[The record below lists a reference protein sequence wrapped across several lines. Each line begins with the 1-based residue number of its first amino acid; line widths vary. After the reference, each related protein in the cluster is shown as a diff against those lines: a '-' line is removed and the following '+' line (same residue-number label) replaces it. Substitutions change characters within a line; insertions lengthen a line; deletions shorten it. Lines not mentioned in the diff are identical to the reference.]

1 MEVQWEKKFAQRVQQ
16 MKSSTIRELLKVTE
30 QPEMISF
37 AGGLP
42 APEVFPVERV
52 ELATHKVL
60 TERGEQAL
68 QYGATE
74 GYRPLRELLAQRM
87 SHGNLRLTVDNVLIV
102 SGSQQALD
110 LLGKIMLD
118 PGDRVVVE
126 APTYMG
132 ALQAWSAY
140 FQYPQ
145 TDRETEPQRS
155 PQEQYTP
162 KTSKE
167 HVKMHRE
174 VGYITIPTDEQGM
187 QTDHLE
193 EALRQDPKYI
203 YVLPNFQNPTGVT
216 LTEERRRVL
225 VQQAR
230 RYGVPIVEDD
240 PYGELRFEGEHLP
253 SLLMLEGEQQEGT
266 YQGNGIYLG
275 TFSKIMAPG
284 MRLGWVIAPS
294 QVISKLVQAKQG
306 VDLHTATF
314 TQMIAYELLKD
325 GFLDKHVHLIRRV
338 YQERRDAMLA
348 AMEEYFPEEVK
359 WTHPK
364 GGMFLWVTLP
374 EGSDATLLLKQ
385 AVERNVVFV
394 PGESFYP
401 NGGGRNTLRLNY
413 SHDEPERIREGIGR
427 LARVLRK
434 SLVTR

>member
-1 MEVQWEKKFAQRVQQ
+1 MEVQWEKKFAHRMQQ
-16 MKSSTIRELLKVTE
+16 MKSSAIRELLKVTE

-52 ELATHKVL
+52 EMATHKVL

-87 SHGNLRLTVDNVLIV
+87 SRGKLQLTVDNILIV

-110 LLGKIMLD
+110 LLGKIILD

-132 ALQAWSAY
+132 ALQAWNAY
-140 FQYPQ
+140 
-145 TDRETEPQRS
+145 EAA
-155 PQEQYTP
+155 
-162 KTSKE
+162 
-167 HVKMHRE
+167 
-174 VGYITIPTDEQGM
+174 YITVAADEQGM
-187 QTDHLE
+187 QTDLLE

-216 LTEERRRVL
+216 LTEERRRIL

-240 PYGELRFEGEHLP
+240 PYGELRFEGKHLP
-253 SLLMLEGEQQEGT
+253 SLLALEGELQGGT

-294 QVISKLVQAKQG
+294 QVINKLVQAKQG
-306 VDLHTATF
+306 VDLHTASF

-325 GFLDKHVHLIRRV
+325 GFLDEHVHVIRRV

-359 WTHPK
+359 WTHPE

-374 EGSDATLLLKQ
+374 EGSDATELLKQ
-385 AVERNVVFV
+385 AMERNVVFV

-401 NGGGRNTLRLNY
+401 NGGGRNTMRLNY

-427 LARVLRK
+427 LGRVLHK
-434 SLVTR
+434 SFVTR

>member
-16 MKSSTIRELLKVTE
+16 MKSSAIRELLKVTE

-42 APEVFPVERV
+42 APEVFPVKHV
-52 ELATHKVL
+52 EMAAHKVL
-60 TERGEQAL
+60 TEHGEQAL

-74 GYRPLRELLAQRM
+74 GYRPLRELLARRL
-87 SHGNLRLTVDNVLIV
+87 SHGKLQLTVDNVLIV

-110 LLGKIMLD
+110 LLGKIIID
-118 PGDRVVVE
+118 PGDRIVVE

-132 ALQAWSAY
+132 ALQAWSSYGAAY
-140 FQYPQ
+140 
-145 TDRETEPQRS
+145 
-155 PQEQYTP
+155 
-162 KTSKE
+162 
-167 HVKMHRE
+167 VM
-174 VGYITIPTDEQGM
+174 VAVDEQGM
-187 QTDHLE
+187 QTDLLE
-193 EALRQDPKYI
+193 EALQQNPKYI

-216 LTEERRRVL
+216 LTEERRRTL
-225 VQQAR
+225 IQQAR

-240 PYGELRFEGEHLP
+240 PYGELRFEGEPLP
-253 SLLMLEGEQQEGT
+253 SLLALEGEQQEGT

-284 MRLGWVIAPS
+284 MRLGWVIAPA

-306 VDLHTATF
+306 VDLHTSTF

-325 GFLDKHVHLIRRV
+325 GFLDEHVHLIRRV

-359 WTHPK
+359 WTHPE

-374 EGSDATLLLKQ
+374 EGSDATELLKP
-385 AVERNVVFV
+385 AMERNVVFV
-394 PGESFYP
+394 PGASFYP
-401 NGGGRNTLRLNY
+401 NGGGRNTMRLNY
-413 SHDEPERIREGIGR
+413 SHDKPERIREGIGR
-427 LARVLRK
+427 LARVLHK
-434 SLVTR
+434 SLVTQ

>member
-1 MEVQWEKKFAQRVQQ
+1 MQIQWEKRFAHRVQH
-16 MKSSTIRELLKVTE
+16 MKSSAIRELLKVTE

-52 ELATHKVL
+52 QLATHKVL
-60 TERGEQAL
+60 SERGEQAL

-87 SHGNLRLTVDNVLIV
+87 SRGNLHLTVENVLIV

-118 PGDRVVVE
+118 PGDRIVVE

-132 ALQAWSAY
+132 ALQAWNAY
-140 FQYPQ
+140 EARYVTVPA
-145 TDRETEPQRS
+145 D
-155 PQEQYTP
+155 
-162 KTSKE
+162 E
-167 HVKMHRE
+167 H
-174 VGYITIPTDEQGM
+174 GM

-193 EALRQDPKYI
+193 EALRQDPKFI

-216 LTEERRRVL
+216 LTEERRRTL

-253 SLLMLEGEQQEGT
+253 SLLALEGEQQEGV
-266 YQGNGIYLG
+266 YHGNAIYLG

-294 QVISKLVQAKQG
+294 EVIGKLVQAKQG
-306 VDLHTATF
+306 VDLHTASF

-325 GFLDKHVHLIRRV
+325 GFLDEHVYVIRHV

-348 AMEEYFPEEVK
+348 AMEEHFPEEVK
-359 WTHPK
+359 WTHPE

-374 EGSDATLLLKQ
+374 EGSDATDVLRQ
-385 AVERNVVFV
+385 AMERNVVFV
-394 PGESFYP
+394 PGASFYP
-401 NGGGRNTLRLNY
+401 NAEVQNTLRLNY
-413 SHDEPERIREGIGR
+413 SHDDPERIREGIAR
-427 LARVLRK
+427 LGRVLCK
-434 SLVTR
+434 SL

>member
-16 MKSSTIRELLKVTE
+16 MKSSAIRELLKVTE

-42 APEVFPVERV
+42 APEVFPIERV
-52 ELATHKVL
+52 DMATHKVL

-87 SHGNLRLTVDNVLIV
+87 SRGNLQLTVENVLIV

-110 LLGKIMLD
+110 LLGKIMVD
-118 PGDRVVVE
+118 PGDRIITE

-132 ALQAWSAY
+132 ALQAWNSYGATY
-140 FQYPQ
+140 V
-145 TDRETEPQRS
+145 TLLAD
-155 PQEQYTP
+155 
-162 KTSKE
+162 E
-167 HVKMHRE
+167 H
-174 VGYITIPTDEQGM
+174 GM

-193 EALRQDPKYI
+193 EALQQNPKYI

-216 LTEERRRVL
+216 LTEERRRTL

-230 RYGVPIVEDD
+230 NYGVPIVEDD
-240 PYGELRFEGEHLP
+240 PYAELRFEGEHLP
-253 SLLMLEGEQQEGT
+253 SLLALEAEQQNGA

-275 TFSKIMAPG
+275 TFSKTMAPG

-294 QVISKLVQAKQG
+294 EVISKLVQAKQG
-306 VDLHTATF
+306 VDLHTASF

-325 GFLDKHVHLIRRV
+325 GFLDEHVHLIRRV
-338 YQERRDAMLA
+338 YRERRDAMLA
-348 AMEEYFPEEVK
+348 AMEEHFPEEVK
-359 WTHPK
+359 WTHPE

-374 EGSDATLLLKQ
+374 EGSDATEILKK

-394 PGESFYP
+394 PGTSFYP
-401 NGGGRNTLRLNY
+401 NGGGRNTMRLNY
-413 SHDEPERIREGIGR
+413 SHDKPERIREGIGR
-427 LARVLRK
+427 LARVLHK
-434 SLVTR
+434 SFVTM

>member
-1 MEVQWEKKFAQRVQQ
+1 MEVQWEKRFAQRVQQ
-16 MKSSTIRELLKVTE
+16 MKSSAIRELLKVTE

-42 APEVFPVERV
+42 APEVFPIERV
-52 ELATHKVL
+52 EMATHKVL

-87 SHGNLRLTVDNVLIV
+87 SRGNLQLTVENVLIV

-118 PGDRVVVE
+118 PGDRIVVE

-132 ALQAWSAY
+132 ALQAWNSY
-140 FQYPQ
+140 FQSPQ
-145 TDRETEPQRS
+145 TDRERIVLQQSSEEKYTTGIVKD
-155 PQEQYTP
+155 QERTHY
-162 KTSKE
+162 
-167 HVKMHRE
+167 VA
-174 VGYITIPTDEQGM
+174 IPIDDHGM
-187 QTDHLE
+187 QTDQLE
-193 EALRQDPKYI
+193 EALQQNPKYI

-216 LTEERRRVL
+216 LTEERRRTL
-225 VQQAR
+225 VQKAR

-240 PYGELRFEGEHLP
+240 PYAELRFEGEHLP
-253 SLLMLEGEQQEGT
+253 SLLALEGEQQEGL
-266 YQGNGIYLG
+266 YHGNGIYLG
-275 TFSKIMAPG
+275 TFSKTMAPG

-294 QVISKLVQAKQG
+294 EVISKLVQAKQG
-306 VDLHTATF
+306 VDLHTASF

-325 GFLDKHVHLIRRV
+325 GFLDEHVHVIRRV
-338 YQERRDAMLA
+338 YRERRDAMLA

-359 WTHPK
+359 WTHPE

-374 EGSDATLLLKQ
+374 EGSDATEILKQ
-385 AVERNVVFV
+385 ALEYNVVFV

-413 SHDEPERIREGIGR
+413 SHDKPERISEGIGR
-427 LARVLRK
+427 LARVLHK
-434 SLVTR
+434 SFVTR

>member
-1 MEVQWEKKFAQRVQQ
+1 MEVQWEKKFAQRMQK

-42 APEVFPVERV
+42 APEVFPIEHVDI
-52 ELATHKVL
+52 ATHKVL
-60 TERGEQAL
+60 TEHGEQAL

-74 GYRPLRELLAQRM
+74 GYRPLRELLAQRL
-87 SHGNLRLTVDNVLIV
+87 SHGKLQLTVDNVLIV

-110 LLGKIMLD
+110 LLGKIIID
-118 PGDRVVVE
+118 PGDRIVVE

-132 ALQAWSAY
+132 ALQAWNAY
-140 FQYPQ
+140 
-145 TDRETEPQRS
+145 EAA
-155 PQEQYTP
+155 
-162 KTSKE
+162 
-167 HVKMHRE
+167 
-174 VGYITIPTDEQGM
+174 YITVAADEQGM
-187 QTDHLE
+187 QTDYLE
-193 EALRQDPKYI
+193 EALLQNPKYV

-216 LTEERRRVL
+216 LTEERRRVM

-253 SLLMLEGEQQEGT
+253 SLLSLEGELQQGS

-275 TFSKIMAPG
+275 TFSKTMAPG

-294 QVISKLVQAKQG
+294 QVIGKLVQAKQG

-325 GFLDKHVHLIRRV
+325 GFLDEHVHLIRRV

-359 WTHPK
+359 WTHPE

-374 EGSDATLLLKQ
+374 EGSDATELLKQ
-385 AVERNVVFV
+385 ALERNVVFV

-401 NGGGRNTLRLNY
+401 NGGGQNTMRLNY
-413 SHDEPERIREGIGR
+413 SHDESERIREGIGR
-427 LARVLRK
+427 LARVLRT
-434 SLVTR
+434 SFVAR